1 MSTRRI
7 AIIGSGAVGGVFAL
21 AARRAGHAVTLCVR
35 TPFDRF
41 DVDTPGG
48 TETVHADVV
57 TDPARVGPVDWV
69 VLTTKVQ
76 DVARTEP
83 WLRALDSADVPV
95 AVVQNGVEHR
105 ASVEPLGLR
114 APVLPTLIYVA
125 AERRSPGRVQC
136 RSVPSVIVPDGE
148 PGAGLQRL
156 LEGSGMRIR
165 ATEDFRTEAWRKM
178 LTNLA
183 ANPITALTLRRLDVF
198 DSPDARQLASNV
210 LTEAVQVARAEGAA
224 LDSGDVEA
232 VVANYGRDYSTENG
246 TSMLYD
252 RLAGLPTEH
261 EHITAPL
268 VEAARRHGIPV
279 PHNETLLTLLRAVR
293 PAPVPAPE

>member
-1 MSTRRI
+1 M
-7 AIIGSGAVGGVFAL
+7 GGVFAL

-35 TPFDRF
+35 TPFDRL
-41 DVDTPGG
+41 DVETPEG
-48 TETVHADVV
+48 TENVAADVV
-57 TDPARVGPVDWV
+57 TDPGRIGAVDWV

-83 WLRALDSADVPV
+83 WLRALDSPETPV

-105 ASVEPLGLR
+105 ASVEPFRLR

-125 AERRSPGRVQC
+125 AERRSPGHVQC
-136 RSVPSVIVPDGE
+136 RSVPSVIVPDGDD
-148 PGAGLQRL
+148 GTRFQQLLQ
-156 LEGSGMRIR
+156 GSGMRVR
-165 ATEDFRTEAWRKM
+165 TTEDFRTDAWRKM

-210 LTEAVQVARAEGAA
+210 LDEAVHVARAEGAA
-224 LDSGDVEA
+224 LDRGDVDA

-268 VEAARRHGIPV
+268 VDAARRHGIPV
-279 PHNETLLTLLRAVR
+279 PHNETLLALLRAVD
-293 PAPVPAPE
+293 PGPVPGAE